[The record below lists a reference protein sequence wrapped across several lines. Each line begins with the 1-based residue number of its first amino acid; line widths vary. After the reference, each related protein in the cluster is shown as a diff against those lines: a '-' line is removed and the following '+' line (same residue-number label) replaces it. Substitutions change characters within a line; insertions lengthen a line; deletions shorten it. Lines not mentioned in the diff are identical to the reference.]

1 MAEATS
7 PTKESKAKPENYLF
21 VVSLDFGTTYSGYA
35 FSSRSDFENNP
46 LSIHTIQ
53 ESRAGGSPLIS
64 LKTSTSILIKKDGS
78 FVAFGYEAEDKFYS
92 EMENNQRKEVMLFR
106 RFKMKLYNKMV
117 INDDLSIEDVRGTEY
132 SAKHVFTLS
141 IRALVDDFKKAFKKQ
156 NLSDIKDGDI
166 KWVLTVP
173 AIWSDT
179 AKKFMRRCARD
190 AGIQDEMVLI
200 ALEPE
205 AASIFVQYLP
215 MERNTNGFGMTKEG
229 TKYMVV
235 DIGGG
240 TADITVHEKVKGGK
254 LRELHKATGG
264 ACGGT
269 AVDDAFERRLTEIL
283 GTKVMKSLREERT
296 ETYLDIFREFEI
308 AKRGCKPDS
317 AGSIRMS
324 ISYVTLNE
332 LCKEIEKR
340 ELKDLFKSIE
350 GMSLI
355 RDKLHINAETMKQF
369 FDPPIR
375 KLIQHMK
382 SILDDPQ
389 TNGIAMILLVGGS
402 ADSAIIQSEVEKA
415 FESVKLVVP
424 PEAGLAVL
432 KGAVIFGHSPT
443 IIMSRILRFTYGTYI
458 APEFDPK
465 IHREEKKITVDGVDR
480 CQGVFSSIITAG
492 TEVTVGHK
500 IEQGYSTASMMQI
513 AALVKIFCSPR
524 TDVKYTDD
532 QECFELGELLVPLP
546 GHLLAGLLL
555 GIREYPFA
563 VEYIFGDTELK
574 MTAIEILTGEK
585 TSCTLEMKEDSN
597 KKTES

>member
-1 MAEATS
+1 M
-7 PTKESKAKPENYLF
+7 
-21 VVSLDFGTTYSGYA
+21 
-35 FSSRSDFENNP
+35 
-46 LSIHTIQ
+46 IHKY
-53 ESRAGGSPLIS
+53 IS
-64 LKTSTSILIKKDGS
+64 
-78 FVAFGYEAEDKFYS
+78 
-92 EMENNQRKEVMLFR
+92 
-106 RFKMKLYNKMV
+106 
-117 INDDLSIEDVRGTEY
+117 
-132 SAKHVFTLS
+132 
-141 IRALVDDFKKAFKKQ
+141 
-156 NLSDIKDGDI
+156 
-166 KWVLTVP
+166 
-173 AIWSDT
+173 
-179 AKKFMRRCARD
+179 
-190 AGIQDEMVLI
+190 
-200 ALEPE
+200 
-205 AASIFVQYLP
+205 
-215 MERNTNGFGMTKEG
+215 
-229 TKYMVV
+229 
-235 DIGGG
+235 GG

-332 LCKEIEKR
+332 LCKNIEKR

-389 TNGIAMILLVGGS
+389 TNGISMILLVGGS

-443 IIMSRILRFTYGTYI
+443 IIMSRILRFTYGTGV
-458 APEFDPK
+458 APDFDPN
-465 IHREEKKITVDGVDR
+465 IHREDKKITVDGVDR
-480 CQGVFSSIITAG
+480 CQNWFKAIVTAG
-492 TEVTVGHK
+492 TEIAVGHK
-500 IEQGYSTASMMQI
+500 ITQGYSTASMMQLG
-513 AALVKIFCSPR
+513 ALVKIFFSPR

-532 QECFELGELLVPLP
+532 EECFELGELLVPLP
-546 GHLLAGLLL
+546 GHLIAGMLL

-563 VEYIFGDTELK
+563 IEYTFGDTELK
-574 MTAIEILTGEK
+574 MTAIEIMTGEK

-597 KKTES
+597 NQTES